1 MLPDAAK
8 GTQDAIWIVANP
20 SEMFTDA
27 PKMVSAPNVR
37 SLFINGGSSSSALL
51 TCRSAMCKKDLAVQL
66 WPAAFDVLVLALRPG
81 PIEVRDRSGV

>member
-8 GTQDAIWIVANP
+8 GTQDAIRIVANP

-37 SLFINGGSSSSALL
+37 SLFIHGVSGGAEPPQDSIFHE
-51 TCRSAMCKKDLAVQL
+51 CKIDMQMRNKKS
-66 WPAAFDVLVLALRPG
+66 F
-81 PIEVRDRSGV
+81 